1 MCIWF
6 VTAWCIVSCDNAGS
20 RPGRLFHWGTA
31 PSIVQHFSVST
42 GDQCFQIRFQ
52 GFNRSVQQPATISS
66 QRAGHEFCCLC
77 LTGGVLL
84 VPWGVCRA
92 SVFKRILRT
101 VTSAAIGITTGL
113 LLDSAQ
119 LVCLLEL
126 VAGSEN
132 FSRSASHFS
141 RLSYLSADPAACP
154 LKGSCNMNTHR
165 NTFRCDFFCTHH
177 YAHICTHSRFRLSLI
192 PRRFFRSRLSSTE
205 GGVRLLHANSKKVL
219 EVSGFWW
226 SWLISFR
233 FPSEIGGN
241 LKVPLKIRACVQGP
255 DRLKVHNH
263 KLFKIH
269 FEKLWQFTKTSV
281 SFLPFSKRCN

>member
-1 MCIWF
+1 M
-6 VTAWCIVSCDNAGS
+6 SCGSAGS
-20 RPGRLFHWGTA
+20 RPGRFHLGTA
-31 PSIVQHFSVST
+31 PFIVQHFSVST

-126 VAGSEN
+126 VAGSEK
-132 FSRSASHFS
+132 FSRKVQQISQSTKQLVS
-141 RLSYLSADPAACP
+141 RSCSLSA
-154 LKGSCNMNTHR
+154 
-165 NTFRCDFFCTHH
+165 
-177 YAHICTHSRFRLSLI
+177 
-192 PRRFFRSRLSSTE
+192 
-205 GGVRLLHANSKKVL
+205 
-219 EVSGFWW
+219 
-226 SWLISFR
+226 
-233 FPSEIGGN
+233 
-241 LKVPLKIRACVQGP
+241 QG
-255 DRLKVHNH
+255 LV
-263 KLFKIH
+263 
-269 FEKLWQFTKTSV
+269 
-281 SFLPFSKRCN
+281 